1 MENKPN
7 SSNLGVVVAVRG
19 SVVDIRFDAHLP
31 PIYSL
36 LHAKEAKV
44 AIEVLAQ
51 LDAHTVRGIA
61 LTPTEGLAR
70 GNSVEDT
77 GGELKAPVG
86 KEILSRMF
94 DVFGNAI
101 DRLPAPVNV
110 QWRTVHRS
118 PPPLT
123 QRSTK
128 SEIFETGIKAIDVLV
143 PLERGGKG
151 GLFGGAGVGKTVL
164 LTEMIHNM
172 IEHQKGV
179 SIFCGIGERCRE
191 GEELYRDMKAAG
203 VLPNMVMVFGQ
214 MNEPPGSRFR
224 VGHAAL
230 TMAEYF
236 RDDEHRDV
244 LLLVDNIFRFIQ
256 AGMEVSGLLGQMPSR
271 LGYQPTMGTEL
282 SGLEE
287 RIANTDTGAITS
299 IQAVYV
305 PADDLTDPAAVH
317 TFSHLSTSIVLS
329 RKRASQ
335 GLFPAID
342 LLQSSSKMATP
353 GIVGERHY
361 LLAQE
366 IRRTLAQYEDLKDI
380 ISMLGL
386 EQLAPEDR
394 NIVARARRLERFLT
408 QPFFA
413 TEQFSGIK
421 GKLVSLKDSLDGCER
436 ILRDEFKD
444 YPESALYMIGA
455 IDEAK
460 EKFKPPAAKSD
471 SGAKAASKPDAKPAT
486 DSNPDAKPDPKHA
499 TDSKPDGKADE
510 KPAADSKPD
519 AKADAKP
526 APDSKRDAKAD
537 GNPGSDS
544 KPDAKPA
551 TDSKPDAKPD
561 PKPAA
566 DSKPDRKPDVKPAA
580 DSKPEAK
587 DSPKAGADSKP
598 GPQAKPTSEPEVA
611 HAATGAHES

>member
-1 MENKPN
+1 MKNAANPAN
-7 SSNLGVVVAVRG
+7 HGAVISVRG
-19 SVVDIRFDAHLP
+19 SVVDVRFDAHLP

-36 LHAKEAKV
+36 LHANEGKI
-44 AIEVLAQ
+44 AIEVLVQ
-51 LDAHTVRGIA
+51 IDAHSVRGIA
-61 LTPTEGLAR
+61 LTPTEGLVR
-70 GNSVEDT
+70 GSAVEDT
-77 GGELKAPVG
+77 GGPLKAPVG
-86 KEILSRMF
+86 KGTLSRMF

-101 DRLPAPVNV
+101 DRKAAPTDV
-110 QWRTVHRS
+110 QWRTVHRD
-118 PPPLT
+118 PPALER
-123 QRSTK
+123 RSTK

-143 PLERGGKG
+143 PLERGGKS

-191 GEELYRDMKAAG
+191 GEELYSGMKAAG
-203 VLPNMVMVFGQ
+203 VLPNMVMVYGQ

-224 VGHAAL
+224 VGLAAL
-230 TMAEYF
+230 TMCEYF

-244 LLLVDNIFRFIQ
+244 LLLIDNIFRFIQ
-256 AGMEVSGLLGQMPSR
+256 AGMEVSGLMGQMPSR

-329 RKRASQ
+329 RKRASE

-342 LLQSSSKMATP
+342 LLQSNSKMATP
-353 GIVGERHY
+353 GIVGDRHY

-380 ISMLGL
+380 IAMLGL
-386 EQLAPEDR
+386 EQLAPDDR
-394 NIVARARRLERFLT
+394 KVVARARRLERFLT

-436 ILRDEFKD
+436 ILHDEFKD

-455 IDEAK
+455 ISEAK
-460 EKFKPPAAKSD
+460 
-471 SGAKAASKPDAKPAT
+471 
-486 DSNPDAKPDPKHA
+486 
-499 TDSKPDGKADE
+499 
-510 KPAADSKPD
+510 KPAADSKPK
-519 AKADAKP
+519 AKS
-526 APDSKRDAKAD
+526 APQPEQK
-537 GNPGSDS
+537 
-544 KPDAKPA
+544 
-551 TDSKPDAKPD
+551 
-561 PKPAA
+561 PKPEVEHAA
-566 DSKPDRKPDVKPAA
+566 
-580 DSKPEAK
+580 
-587 DSPKAGADSKP
+587 AGA
-598 GPQAKPTSEPEVA
+598 
-611 HAATGAHES
+611 HAS